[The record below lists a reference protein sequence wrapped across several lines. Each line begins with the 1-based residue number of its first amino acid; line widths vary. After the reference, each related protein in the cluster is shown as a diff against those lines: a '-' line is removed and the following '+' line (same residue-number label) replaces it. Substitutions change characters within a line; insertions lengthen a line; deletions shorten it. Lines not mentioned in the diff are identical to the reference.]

1 MGDFHEPYGAIVGEF
16 DKISPLLL
24 GFCSIFTFSD
34 AVKLY
39 GSFSYSLAKALQDVC
54 NLQLPLGR

>member
-16 DKISPLLL
+16 DKSPSSTPL
-24 GFCSIFTFSD
+24 FCSIFTFSY

-39 GSFSYSLAKALQDVC
+39 GSFSYNLAKALQALR
-54 NLQLPLGR
+54 NLRQGWGG

>member
-16 DKISPLLL
+16 GKSPSLFLR
-24 GFCSIFTFSD
+24 FCSIFTFSNV
-34 AVKLY
+34 VKLY

-54 NLQLPLGR
+54 NLQVLLGR